1 MHLANYYCAH
11 CIIWMQTCH
20 SLFLSV
26 HCICRPAGIPVVPV
40 YEEDEPN
47 TRRKVQ
53 RITSPEKWELKQV
66 NIDSEKKNNTIIQ
79 DRTGAHVVYKGSCA
93 SCSYCYVGETSAHV
107 SSPVPPPRDR
117 YSHVLKH
124 FRIQILVVSLV
135 RQIVSMFLILWQLF
149 QVEFFSICYIKW
161 PDLNEQVRDSP
172 FQLFYNPAR
181 MWGNF
186 RLFCR
191 FCLTVKNITGD
202 YECTIEWCRK
212 NFWVVVVLF
221 WFLADRSWCIGQ
233 IRLPGFWRRN
243 WYSTQGWWL
252 RQVSFL
258 SLLSGR
264 TL

>member
-79 DRTGAHVVYKGSCA
+79 DRIGAHVVYKGSCA

-107 SSPVPPPRDR
+107 SSPVPPPPPPPGTDILTFWNI
-117 YSHVLKH
+117 SE
-124 FRIQILVVSLV
+124 FRFSSYLLFN
-135 RQIVSMFLILWQLF
+135 RLF
-149 QVEFFSICYIKW
+149 QC
-161 PDLNEQVRDSP
+161 
-172 FQLFYNPAR
+172 
-181 MWGNF
+181 
-186 RLFCR
+186 
-191 FCLTVKNITGD
+191 
-202 YECTIEWCRK
+202 
-212 NFWVVVVLF
+212 F
-221 WFLADRSWCIGQ
+221 WFCGNCFKL
-233 IRLPGFWRRN
+233 
-243 WYSTQGWWL
+243 
-252 RQVSFL
+252 SFFQ
-258 SLLSGR
+258 
-264 TL
+264 